1 MKKMK
6 RSMYEVVMKGDWE
19 NVLKKELARKS
30 KMASKKNDDFY
41 FSADQARQKLRLGP
55 NDMLEVL
62 NTTDSTDRLRTNR
75 DDDFLDD
82 YSNYLDL
89 GGKPCPIYRYFRIAD
104 LQDENLLVHNYEF
117 QRYIGADDGIRFPIE
132 NLIET
137 AQEMI
142 ELKKKILSGELEV
155 EIVEDDPFEG
165 AEPTIEELYEKA
177 EAIIAN
183 KDEIISGLE
192 ARIAELEHSVP
203 AGDADDFPAEYE
215 NHGIFTM
222 VAKMVLARTSVPEIM
237 KALDNE
243 KEFLSQ
249 REVGYFFHP
258 SPEGKAANTLRNYT
272 KNNKAR

>member
-6 RSMYEVVMKGDWE
+6 KSMYEVVMKGDWE

-30 KMASKKNDDFY
+30 KMASKSNDDFY
-41 FSADQARQKLRLGP
+41 FSADQARKKLRLGP

-89 GGKPCPIYRYFRIAD
+89 GGKPCAIYRYFRIAD

-142 ELKKKILSGELEV
+142 ELKKKILSRELEV
-155 EIVEDDPFEG
+155 EIVEDDLFEG
-165 AEPTIEELYEKA
+165 AEPTIEELYE
-177 EAIIAN
+177 IIAS
-183 KDEIISGLE
+183 KDEIISDLE
-192 ARIAELEHSVP
+192 ARLADLEHSGL
-203 AGDADDFPAEYE
+203 AGDTDDFPAEYE

-222 VAKMVLARTSVPEIM
+222 VAKMVLGRASVPEIM
-237 KALDNE
+237 KALDSE

-272 KNNKAR
+272 KNNKSR